1 MNVFQK
7 TAILPIPTTSYVEII
22 IAMLLIYFCLFPR
35 HREIRRQ
42 MSHSQAIQGLT
53 LKPDMLVDD
62 NDINDREVLRKS
74 SREKKYALLFFS

>member
-1 MNVFQK
+1 MISFFF
-7 TAILPIPTTSYVEII
+7 
-22 IAMLLIYFCLFPR
+22 LLFIR

-62 NDINDREVLRKS
+62 NDINDREVS
-74 SREKKYALLFFS
+74 

>member
-1 MNVFQK
+1 MRVVILLVF
-7 TAILPIPTTSYVEII
+7 
-22 IAMLLIYFCLFPR
+22 R

-62 NDINDREVLRKS
+62 NDINDREVGLP
-74 SREKKYALLFFS
+74 E

>member
-1 MNVFQK
+1 MISFFF
-7 TAILPIPTTSYVEII
+7 
-22 IAMLLIYFCLFPR
+22 LLFIR

-62 NDINDREVLRKS
+62 SDINDREVFIKIKNICI
-74 SREKKYALLFFS
+74 ENLFCFLETCC

>member
-1 MNVFQK
+1 MIF
-7 TAILPIPTTSYVEII
+7 
-22 IAMLLIYFCLFPR
+22 R

-62 NDINDREVLRKS
+62 SDINEREVRIKT
-74 SREKKYALLFFS
+74 KKFFIKKLFI